1 MIKILVVDDEEY
13 IRDVIVTYL
22 DNEGYQTYQAED
34 GYEALDMLEKDNYDL
49 MVLDIMMPEMDGFTL
64 LEKLDANKKVPTI
77 ILSARGGRSR

>member
-34 GYEALDMLEKDNYDL
+34 GYEALDMLEKDKYDL

-64 LEKLDANKKVPTI
+64 LEKLDANKKIPTI
-77 ILSARGGRSR
+77 ILSARG

>member
-22 DNEGYQTYQAED
+22 NNEGYQTYQAED
-34 GYEALDMLEKDNYDL
+34 GYEALDMLEKDKYDL

-77 ILSARGGRSR
+77 ILSARGKK

>member
-22 DNEGYQTYQAED
+22 NNEGYQTYQAED
-34 GYEALDMLEKDNYDL
+34 GYQALDMLEKDKYDL

-64 LEKLDANKKVPTI
+64 LEK
-77 ILSARGGRSR
+77 

>member
-34 GYEALDMLEKDNYDL
+34 GYEALDMLEKDKYDL
-49 MVLDIMMPEMDGFTL
+49 MVLDIMMPEMDGFIL
-64 LEKLDANKKVPTI
+64 LEKLDANKKIPTI
-77 ILSARGGRSR
+77 ILSARG

>member
-34 GYEALDMLEKDNYDL
+34 GYEALDMLEKDKYDL
-49 MVLDIMMPEMDGFTL
+49 MVLDIMMPEMDGFTFL
-64 LEKLDANKKVPTI
+64 K
-77 ILSARGGRSR
+77 S